1 MNTTIQH
8 ISSFVDRWAPEQTQM
23 DFDNVGLL
31 VGDPQAHVDKVITC
45 LDVTPDVVQEAV
57 EWNADLI
64 VAHHPLIFNK
74 LKAITPTDDH
84 GRMIYELI
92 QNNIGVLAAHTNLDA
107 ARGGVSMVLADTLG
121 LRDITF
127 LDTSYQNRYKIIFD
141 TSASNRA
148 SVRALLENHRGDHIR
163 VLKPED
169 ESGQTVRVEALVEDH
184 QLGSLT
190 SRLSQEGL
198 ADPESLEILKTDTAT
213 PNTGM
218 GAIGTYEGEGLSQ
231 NEFLE
236 RITQRLDA
244 DALRYSG
251 SADPV
256 RKVAVCGGAG
266 VFLARQAIEA
276 GADAFVTGDIK
287 YHNYFTE
294 TEGFMLIDAGH
305 YESEIPIASEL
316 QKQISHTFED
326 VEVSTTGVNTNP
338 MKIFSPNKKS

>member
-1 MNTTIQH
+1 
-8 ISSFVDRWAPEQTQM
+8 VR
-23 DFDNVGLL
+23 
-31 VGDPQAHVDKVITC
+31 
-45 LDVTPDVVQEAV
+45 EAV
-57 EWNADLI
+57 DWNADLI

-74 LKAITPTDDH
+74 LEAITPTDDH

-92 QNNIGVLAAHTNLDA
+92 QNDIGVVAAHTNLDA
-107 ARGGVSMVLADTLG
+107 APGGVSMVLADTLG
-121 LRDITF
+121 LQDITF

-141 TSASNRA
+141 TSLSNREA
-148 SVRALLENHRGDHIR
+148 VRTLLENHQGNHIR
-163 VLKPED
+163 FLKPAD
-169 ESGQTVRVEALVEDH
+169 GSGETVRVEALVEDH

-190 SRLSQEGL
+190 SKLSQETL
-198 ADPESLEILKTDTAT
+198 AAPDSIETLKTDNTT

-218 GAIGTYEGEGLSQ
+218 GAIGTYEGKGLAQ

-236 RITQRLDA
+236 RITQRLNA

-251 SADPV
+251 SADPI

-266 VFLARQAIEA
+266 VFLARKAIEA
-276 GADAFVTGDIK
+276 DADAFITGDIK

-294 TEGFMLIDAGH
+294 TEDFMLIDVGH

-316 QKQISHTFED
+316 QKQISHTFKD